1 MEDRSEPMGISE
13 LAERAGVSLRTVRY
27 YVSEG
32 LLPPPGG
39 SRANP
44 IYSYEHL
51 LRLRAIRL
59 LKVQYLPLTE
69 VRNRLEGM
77 SLAELEQLVAS
88 LPEEPKKDSAADFLA
103 SIMPQGL
110 VVRDLPAPSRRDRE
124 HSPPRDAKVS
134 GHSVWH
140 RVALAPGVELHYQ
153 PTGDRDRDR
162 VIARLIKK
170 AMDLLGNPPVGTERR
185 PQEKGENL

>member
-1 MEDRSEPMGISE
+1 MEENRAESMGISE
-13 LAERAGVSLRTVRY
+13 LADQAGVSLRTVRY
-27 YVSEG
+27 YVSDG

-44 IYSYEHL
+44 VYNYEHL
-51 LRLRAIRL
+51 LRLRVIRL
-59 LKVQYLPLTE
+59 LKLQYLPLTE
-69 VRNRLEGM
+69 IRSRLEGM

-88 LPEEPKKDSAADFLA
+88 LPEAPSKGSAADFIA

-110 VVRDLPAPSRRDRE
+110 VVRDSTAPSSRAQE
-124 HSPPRDAKVS
+124 HSPPRDAKGA

-140 RVALAPGVELHYQ
+140 RVILAPGVELHYQ

-162 VIARLIKK
+162 VIAKLIKE
-170 AMDLLGNPPVGTERR
+170 AMDLLGNTTVATERR
-185 PQEKGENL
+185 PR